1 LDKLGGVMIETGLEH
16 SIGSVV
22 EWHYARNLIVGSD
35 DKQQVLKLIQ
45 EVGELSDSICKG
57 RTPIDDIGDIIVV
70 LVNIAE
76 RNNISIKDCVD
87 HAYNDIKHR
96 KGTMVDGIFI
106 KSEDDYNPDSVGN
119 R

>member
-1 LDKLGGVMIETGLEH
+1 MIETGLEY
-16 SIGSVV
+16 SIGNIV
-22 EWHYARNLIVGSD
+22 EWHYARNLIQGSS

-45 EVGELSDSICKG
+45 ELGELSDTICKG
-57 RTPIDDIGDIIVV
+57 RTPIDDIGDIIVI

-87 HAYNDIKHR
+87 HAYNEIKHR

-106 KSEDDYNPDSVGN
+106 KEEDKIDPDTIGN

>member
-1 LDKLGGVMIETGLEH
+1 MGSLVMIETGLEH
-16 SIGSVV
+16 SIGNIVN
-22 EWHYARNLIVGSD
+22 WHFERNLIAGSD

-57 RTPIDDIGDIIVV
+57 ACPIDDIGDIIVV

-76 RNNISIKDCVD
+76 RNDISIKDCVD
-87 HAYNDIKHR
+87 HAFNDIKDR
-96 KGTMVDGIFI
+96 KGVMVDGIFV
-106 KSEDDYNPDSVGN
+106 KEEDNFDPDSIGN

>member
-1 LDKLGGVMIETGLEH
+1 MIETGLEY
-16 SIGSVV
+16 SIGNIV
-22 EWHYARNLIVGSD
+22 EWHYARNLIMGSD

-45 EVGELSDSICKG
+45 EVGELSDSICKSAC
-57 RTPIDDIGDIIVV
+57 PIDDIGDIIVV

-87 HAYNDIKHR
+87 HAYNDIKDR
-96 KGTMVDGIFI
+96 KGQMVDGIFV
-106 KSEDDYNPDSVGN
+106 KEADNFDPDSIGN

>member
-1 LDKLGGVMIETGLEH
+1 MIETGLEY
-16 SIGSVV
+16 SIGNIV
-22 EWHYARNLIVGSD
+22 EWHYARNLIQGSS

-45 EVGELSDSICKG
+45 ELGELSDTICKG
-57 RTPIDDIGDIIVV
+57 RTPIDDIGDIIVI

-87 HAYNDIKHR
+87 HAYNEIKHR

-106 KSEDDYNPDSVGN
+106 KEEDNIDPDTIGN

>member
-1 LDKLGGVMIETGLEH
+1 MIETGLEY
-16 SIGSVV
+16 SIGNIVK
-22 EWHYARNLIVGSD
+22 WHYARNLIMGSN

-45 EVGELSDSICKG
+45 EVGELSDTICKG
-57 RTPIDDIGDIIVV
+57 RTPIDDIGDIIVI

-87 HAYNDIKHR
+87 HAYNEIKHR

-106 KSEDDYNPDSVGN
+106 KEKDNIDPDTIGN